1 MGKGMK
7 EKTIIIRVYFCGQCR
22 HIFRTPKRPKKCN
35 KCGNNG
41 LILFDSYKQ
50 RRSNFRR
57 RSRRQWITPE
67 DFYEKKG
74 VISFKKTILNN

>member
-7 EKTIIIRVYFCGQCR
+7 EKTIIIRVYLCDYCR
-22 HIFRTPKRPKKCN
+22 HIFRTAKRPKKCN
-35 KCGNNG
+35 KCGNNR
-41 LILFDSYKQ
+41 LILLDSYKQ

-67 DFYEKKG
+67 DFYERKEL
-74 VISFKKTILNN
+74 FPFRRQF